1 MVKGT
6 IASEARISNDTTTMQ
21 NSVEN
26 LTQSNVT
33 ESKNVENITET
44 NQTGSIASRSS
55 SLESPSAGGNC
66 TVC

>member
-6 IASEARISNDTTTMQ
+6 IASEGRISNDTTTIQ

-26 LTQSNVT
+26 STQSNAT
-33 ESKNVENITET
+33 GSKNVENITDT
-44 NQTGSIASRSS
+44 NQTGSISGKVS
-55 SLESPSAGGNC
+55 SLSNPSLGGNC